1 MGSKEFNSS
10 CCQREIKDRD
20 ALRNRSVLSIAF
32 GFLLMIPKI
41 EAIFLHGFLAPIIVP
56 AMFLFLAYFLY
67 QDYREHLLT
76 FVLAS
81 SGFFLLLYGALF
93 FSLSAASLLGLVLLG
108 FSLAG
113 GVFFRMEKLKE
124 GLLKINVDRV
134 IVLMSALCVLISS
147 MHVLGLMGHIGHFML
162 HEAFL
167 SIGAVNYSAYLQSA
181 YKSHLY
187 QHAVGPFYNKNI
199 GDKVRIDDITISPHS
214 VRPTGDAKIMQG
226 ETVVTAS
233 LGPVL
238 APGTIL
244 KSGEFQITAMA
255 ENLSVNDYRENEQ
268 RVQMFFLGLIGV
280 SALVS
285 GIQGWMAYS
294 MFKAVQQF
302 ILNISVLCPC
312 VFLVS
317 KPVLIQS
324 LFNSFRE
331 KEVNCNIAPSISS
344 IDAVV
349 FDRTHTL
356 YHPSHSSSD
365 FMLHGEAKNLLKR
378 LKAAGKDLYIL
389 SGHATDGWEKHLAS
403 CKEEFKG
410 TISSDNVIFDQKFH
424 DSDGQAKAQ
433 WIKELQAKGKKV
445 CMIGDGQ
452 NDIKAL
458 QQADLSIA
466 IHFGNRGAVS
476 GVLQHANYSITKD
489 QLGMVDQIIEQS
501 TQVVKWINR
510 FSWAA
515 ILYHLLILSLVNGGF
530 FLLFASSLPEMIGSI
545 VMCIFCVTSGF
556 LTHKLSGSVQLQST
570 QCQPLSS
577 SHCHHPMNECPSSC
591 CHNSKTKAHA
601 QGHKCHPFP
610 AALGV

>member
-10 CCQREIKDRD
+10 CCQRQIKDRD

-93 FSLSAASLLGLVLLG
+93 FSLPAASLLGLVLLG

-181 YKSHLY
+181 YKGHHY
-187 QHAVGPFYNKNI
+187 QHAVGPFYNKKT
-199 GDKVRIDDITISPHS
+199 GDIVEINDITISPHF
-214 VRPTGDAKIMQG
+214 VRPTGDDAKIMQG
-226 ETVVTAS
+226 EAVAS
-233 LGPVL
+233 ITSTWLLP
-238 APGTIL
+238 PGTIL
-244 KSGEFQITAMA
+244 KSGDFKIIVMPK
-255 ENLSVNDYRENEQ
+255 NLSVNDYRENEQ

-331 KEVNCNIAPSISS
+331 KKVNCNIAPSISS

-356 YHPSHSSSD
+356 YHPSDSSSD
-365 FMLHGEAKNLLKR
+365 FMLHCEAKNLLKR
-378 LKAAGKDLYIL
+378 LKDAPKELYIL
-389 SGHATDGWEKHLAS
+389 SGHATDGWKKHLES
-403 CKEEFKG
+403 CKKEFEG
-410 TISSDNVIFDQKFH
+410 TIPPENVIFDQKFH

-466 IHFGNRGAVS
+466 IHFGKGGAVS

-577 SHCHHPMNECPSSC
+577 SHCHHSMNECPSSC
-591 CHNSKTKAHA
+591 CHNSKTQEHE
-601 QGHKCHPFP
+601 CHPFP